1 MASNDIN
8 KSDLTR
14 LHNIVQNTMIRY
26 PKQLLVHV
34 LRDFFSQDSYYHY
47 DQDEYGFANIADQT
61 NLPLDA
67 GMSDHLT
74 TRLFIGE
81 QFKNR
86 TKYYPSIIVKFNSA
100 KEVTLSPSKEYGVV
114 QYEPIIYTDSA
125 TGIKTQVHIPK
136 AHVFAGAWEG
146 SLSVEISAKGS
157 DARDEL
163 TQLTAMAL
171 STIYFEEMIDA
182 GVLIKPLSIGSPS
195 EVQERNDYIFKQ
207 SITCDFRSEW
217 RREVPIYNLIERIV
231 VSVSFENFDSPP
243 DSPTTTVVSEL
254 DYTDTLR
261 GIFPNSI

>member
-1 MASNDIN
+1 
-8 KSDLTR
+8 
-14 LHNIVQNTMIRY
+14 
-26 PKQLLVHV
+26 
-34 LRDFFSQDSYYHY
+34 
-47 DQDEYGFANIADQT
+47 
-61 NLPLDA
+61 
-67 GMSDHLT
+67 
-74 TRLFIGE
+74 
-81 QFKNR
+81 
-86 TKYYPSIIVKFNSA
+86 
-100 KEVTLSPSKEYGVV
+100 
-114 QYEPIIYTDSA
+114 
-125 TGIKTQVHIPK
+125 
-136 AHVFAGAWEG
+136 
-146 SLSVEISAKGS
+146 
-157 DARDEL
+157 
-163 TQLTAMAL
+163 MAL